1 MSMTE
6 ASETPKGVVKTGVKG
21 PSKLAL
27 LGRGVAQVA
36 DLSLPNQRIS
46 VQIQPSSANFVKSI

>member
-6 ASETPKGVVKTGVKG
+6 PSETPKGGGVKTGVKG

-46 VQIQPSSANFVKSI
+46 VQI